1 MSITPT
7 NISKNTISPT
17 GTSRGISYLWG
28 DTVRTWGDS
37 TATWGYAYSV
47 ANITKSP
54 VGSTVTTGSSI
65 GLLLALTYSSTISN
79 GGWTNQT
86 KN

>member
-1 MSITPT
+1 M
-7 NISKNTISPT
+7 SPT
-17 GTSRGISYLWG
+17 GVSRGISYLWG

-37 TATWGYAYSV
+37 TATWGYAYVPTNISKSSV
-47 ANITKSP
+47 GTTIT
-54 VGSTVTTGSSI
+54 VGSPI
-65 GLLLALTYSSTISN
+65 GLLLALTYSTTTSS